1 MPSDEQIQASFSP
14 ELLNAAAMSATFPK
28 LSGSVVASPATANK
42 LRVHTARAVKS
53 GNLPK
58 VARKADASPSQVT
71 PVIHAGMGAEN
82 WEAVTPG
89 VPWCTTNTENNP
101 GARS

>member
-1 MPSDEQIQASFSP
+1 MVSTWTGAGRQVPY
-14 ELLNAAAMSATFPK
+14 
-28 LSGSVVASPATANK
+28 ATA
-42 LRVHTARAVKS
+42 TPS
-53 GNLPK
+53 CELPK
-58 VARKADASPSQVT
+58 VAGKADASASQVT

-89 VPWCTTNTENNP
+89 DPWCTTNTENTP